1 MMDHGSQTQ
10 PTPLEKRPAVLTDRP
25 GRHGM
30 LMFGEGA
37 VYFSHLPMFMS
48 PHDYQA
54 IFAVTLTLQGSDPQ
68 AAYVQDRR
76 TSGQRIYTFV
86 PERFVLPDLVTPD
99 RQHPRRTSFMGT
111 PFRGHFERGGQ
122 PLPLPTAGQLAA
134 TKPPEVKAAVD
145 RIIHFRKFSPE
156 GPPLPQLEYLLF
168 GKGTECFLAH
178 FITTP
183 PDFDQILAVKVAGR
197 DFTAQ
202 ELQQGV
208 LITLPRPR
216 ECACCTDHGG
226 RKGASNSPERRDNLS
241 QIFRRKPRGGNRIL
255 L

>member
-1 MMDHGSQTQ
+1 
-10 PTPLEKRPAVLTDRP
+10 
-25 GRHGM
+25 
-30 LMFGEGA
+30 
-37 VYFSHLPMFMS
+37 
-48 PHDYQA
+48 
-54 IFAVTLTLQGSDPQ
+54 
-68 AAYVQDRR
+68 
-76 TSGQRIYTFV
+76 
-86 PERFVLPDLVTPD
+86 
-99 RQHPRRTSFMGT
+99 MGT

-197 DFTAQ
+197 DFTEQ

-241 QIFRRKPRGGNRIL
+241 QISDVSLEAGIEFYFETGTSPQRCRQL
-255 L
+255 